1 MTRVIKNYD
10 IAELRR
16 LDMAHH
22 LPAQQD
28 YQLIEDLGGSRIITR
43 AEGCYIHDGD
53 GNKILDG
60 MAGLWCVN
68 VGYGREE
75 LADVAAEQMR
85 ELPYYNT
92 FFKTVTPPAVLLAEK
107 IATLTGG
114 RLPHIFFNS
123 SGSEANDTVFRM
135 VRHYW
140 KTKGQPKRTIFISR
154 HNAYH
159 GSTVAGVSLGGMTY
173 MHEQGNLPIPGVEHV
188 AQPYWY
194 NHGREMTPEAFA
206 MKAAAEIEA
215 KILEVGPENVAA
227 FIGEPVQGAGGVI
240 IPHAAYW
247 PEVERITRKYG
258 ILLVADEVIC
268 GFGRTG
274 SWFGHQ
280 TLGFSPDMI
289 AMAKGLS
296 SGYMPISAVAVSAEI
311 VSVLKTGG
319 DFNHGYTYSGHPVAA
334 AVALRNIE
342 IIEREKLVN
351 RVRDDV
357 GPYLA
362 KALLTLS
369 AHPLVGEARLLGLIG
384 GIEIVADKAAGTR
397 FGGKEGN
404 AGPIVRDLC
413 IAKGLMVRGIRD
425 TIVLC
430 PPLIISHKEIDTMI
444 AIIREAL
451 DESEPKLRAIVPI
464 EEPKAPENEAMRE
477 ARRIKDQRER
487 KAVLPTGWKTAAG
500 VGIGSAAVAAAL
512 IFANR
517 SKKSD

>member
-10 IAELRR
+10 IAELKR
-16 LDMAHH
+16 LDVAHH

-28 YQLIEDLGGSRIITR
+28 YKLIEDLGGSRIITS
-43 AEGCYIHDGD
+43 ADGCYIYDGD

-68 VGYGREE
+68 VGYGRDE

-85 ELPYYNT
+85 ELPFYNT
-92 FFKTVTPPAVLLAEK
+92 FFKTVTPPAVLLAQK
-107 IATLTGG
+107 ISSLTGD

-140 KTKGQPKRTIFISR
+140 KTKGEPDRTVFISR

-173 MHEQGNLPIPGVEHV
+173 MHEQGNLPIPGIAHV
-188 AQPYWY
+188 AQPYWF
-194 NHGREMTPEAFA
+194 NHGRDMTPEEFGL
-206 MKAAAEIEA
+206 KAAAEIEA
-215 KILEVGPENVAA
+215 KILEIGPEKIAA

-240 IPHAAYW
+240 IPPSTYW
-247 PEVERITRKYG
+247 PEVERIARKYG

-280 TLGFSPDMI
+280 TLGFAPDMI

-296 SGYMPISAVAVSAEI
+296 SGYLPISAVAVSAAI
-311 VSVLKTGG
+311 VDVLKTGG
-319 DFNHGYTYSGHPVAA
+319 DFIHGFTYSGHPVAS

-342 IIEREKLVN
+342 IIERENLVS
-351 RVRDDV
+351 RVKNDV

-362 KALLTLS
+362 AGLATLS
-369 AHPLVGEARLLGLIG
+369 NHSLVGEARSLGLIG
-384 GIEIVADKAAGTR
+384 GIEIVSNKETGSR
-397 FGGKEGN
+397 FGGKEGT

-430 PPLIISHKEIDTMI
+430 PPLIISHAQIDDMM
-444 AIIREAL
+444 AIITSAL
-451 DESEPKLRAIVPI
+451 DEAEPTLRAI
-464 EEPKAPENEAMRE
+464 
-477 ARRIKDQRER
+477 
-487 KAVLPTGWKTAAG
+487 G
-500 VGIGSAAVAAAL
+500 
-512 IFANR
+512 
-517 SKKSD
+517 